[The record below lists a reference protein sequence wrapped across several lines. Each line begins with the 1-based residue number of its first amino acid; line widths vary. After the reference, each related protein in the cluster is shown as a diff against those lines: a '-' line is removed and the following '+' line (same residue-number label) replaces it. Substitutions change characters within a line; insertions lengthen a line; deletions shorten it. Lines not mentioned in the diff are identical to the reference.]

1 LLFILEAIVSA
12 KGMKKQLTLC
22 MVLENGRILLAMKKR
37 GFGAGKWNGVGGK
50 LEAGETVEEAAK
62 REAWEE
68 IGVTITD
75 MEKFG
80 VIDFTFQEGSDPME
94 VHIFKVNQ
102 FDGTPVETE
111 EMKPEWFDVDK
122 IPFADMWPDDE
133 YWVPLLLQG
142 KKFKGRFLFD
152 RPSSK
157 EYTAKILEQE
167 LAEVSEL

>member
-1 LLFILEAIVSA
+1 MI
-12 KGMKKQLTLC
+12 KKQLTLC

-62 REAWEE
+62 REALEE

-102 FDGTPVETE
+102 FDGTPAETE

-133 YWVPLLLQG
+133 YWIPLLLQG

-167 LAEVSEL
+167 LAEASEL

>member
-1 LLFILEAIVSA
+1 
-12 KGMKKQLTLC
+12 MKKQLTLC
-22 MVLENGRILLAMKKR
+22 MILQNNRILLAMKKR

-50 LEAGETVEEAAK
+50 LEAGETVEQAAK

-80 VIDFTFQEGSDPME
+80 VIDFTFQEESDPME

-102 FDGTPVETE
+102 FDGTPEETE

-133 YWVPLLLQG
+133 FWLPLLLQG

>member
-1 LLFILEAIVSA
+1 MIL
-12 KGMKKQLTLC
+12 Q
-22 MVLENGRILLAMKKR
+22 NNRILLAMKKR

-62 REAWEE
+62 REAFEE
-68 IGVTITD
+68 IGVTITG

-80 VIDFTFQEGSDPME
+80 VIDFTFQEDSDPME
-94 VHIFKVNQ
+94 VHIFKANQ
-102 FDGTPVETE
+102 FDGSPTETE
-111 EMKPEWFDVDK
+111 EMKPEWFDVEK

-133 YWVPLLLQG
+133 YWIPLLLQD

-157 EYTAKILEQE
+157 EYTAKIIEQE

>member
-1 LLFILEAIVSA
+1 MIL
-12 KGMKKQLTLC
+12 Q
-22 MVLENGRILLAMKKR
+22 NNRILLAMKKR

-50 LEAGETVEEAAK
+50 LETGETVEEAAK

-102 FDGTPVETE
+102 FDGAPAETE

-122 IPFADMWPDDE
+122 IPFADMWPDDQ
-133 YWVPLLLQG
+133 YWLPLLLQG
-142 KKFKGRFLFD
+142 KKFRGRFLFD
-152 RPSSK
+152 RQQRFRFFGSLGHALPF
-157 EYTAKILEQE
+157 QE
-167 LAEVSEL
+167 ISDQL

>member
-1 LLFILEAIVSA
+1 
-12 KGMKKQLTLC
+12 MKKQLTLC